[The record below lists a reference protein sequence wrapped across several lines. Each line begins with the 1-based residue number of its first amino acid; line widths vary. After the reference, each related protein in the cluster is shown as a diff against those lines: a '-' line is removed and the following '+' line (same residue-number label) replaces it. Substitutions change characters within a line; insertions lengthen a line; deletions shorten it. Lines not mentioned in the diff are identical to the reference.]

1 MTFRQFPFPVEEI
14 ASGGIQMKTGRMSNK
29 IRQYKSNLP
38 GDLKA
43 EIVRDRMDEFTIDG
57 IEGML
62 QNGHEECFHT
72 PDMLEPINFEDHG
85 DAIIR
90 ISKCHCC
97 GEMIR
102 EMFTSSG

>member
-62 QNGHEECFHT
+62 QDYHEECSHT

-97 GEMIR
+97 GEIIR
-102 EMFTSSG
+102 EMFTSSV